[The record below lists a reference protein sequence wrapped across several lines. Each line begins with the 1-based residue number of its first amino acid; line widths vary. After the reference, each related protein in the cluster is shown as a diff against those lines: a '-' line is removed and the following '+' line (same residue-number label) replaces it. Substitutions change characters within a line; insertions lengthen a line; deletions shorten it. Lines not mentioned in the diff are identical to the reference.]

1 LFPEAFRRS
10 ADVPFCILTSAHTHT
25 RTHARAH
32 AHTQARWGPALL
44 TKLQFMISEKNR
56 QYSNIDKQDR
66 HQEAAAAE
74 AGKIPSLDVRYDG
87 VWDSLLRR
95 YRNTCVSY
103 RRAPR
108 LRLLKLRGI
117 LSASLFLENA
127 SCRGAIAYILP
138 LFPCTRPTIQSLNG
152 ILLGKEREFTYST
165 SKPVTARMIACVASM
180 PPCQG
185 ERLAFLWLQIK
196 QVCYFTES
204 S

>member
-1 LFPEAFRRS
+1 LHTHQR
-10 ADVPFCILTSAHTHT
+10 THTHT

-44 TKLQFMISEKNR
+44 TKLQFMISEQNR

-117 LSASLFLENA
+117 LSASLFQENA

-152 ILLGKEREFTYST
+152 VLLGKEREFTYST
-165 SKPVTARMIACVASM
+165 SKPVTARDDCLCGKHAALSRRAFSFFKVANQASLLFH
-180 PPCQG
+180 
-185 ERLAFLWLQIK
+185 R
-196 QVCYFTES
+196 V
-204 S
+204 